1 MINRDSTREKDVI
14 FGTCTYNHNMQLSI
28 FFPVLGIQFV
38 VCLSRRL
45 KVDPVKFKDC
55 SHVRALGHLK
65 NSTYTLW
72 MNDTTPFKVRCEHG
86 TSNSFTVILRRMYGT
101 ENFYRGFH
109 DYQYG
114 FGHPQGDYWAGL
126 NQIYY
131 LTSAAGNNILTI
143 NMQDWYGNNRNVRYN
158 HFRVNAAPYFQ
169 LSIGSFQGQVPD
181 DLSFNNGM
189 YFATYDKPD
198 AHSCAVHQKGGWWYN
213 YCTFAL
219 PTGVYYHGGPYTP
232 SGGYYDG
239 IYWKDWQ
246 GYGYSLKYLAM
257 TVSNS

>member
-1 MINRDSTREKDVI
+1 MR
-14 FGTCTYNHNMQLSI
+14 LSI
-28 FFPVLGIQFV
+28 FFTLLVIQFV

-65 NSTYTLW
+65 NGTYTLW

-143 NMQDWYGNNRNVRYN
+143 NMQDWYGKNMNVRYN

-169 LSIGSFQGQVPD
+169 LSIGSFQGQIPD

-198 AHSCAVHQKGGWWYN
+198 AHSCAVHQKGGWWYK